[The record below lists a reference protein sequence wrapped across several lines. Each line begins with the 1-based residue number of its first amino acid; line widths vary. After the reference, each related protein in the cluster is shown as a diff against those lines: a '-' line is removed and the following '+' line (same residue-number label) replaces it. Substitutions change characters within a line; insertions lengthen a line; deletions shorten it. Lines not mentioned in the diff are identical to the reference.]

1 MVEELQNEELK
12 IFVEAIAETADFE
25 FSKTALMNEL
35 LSRRFM
41 PKTAQFEEG
50 DLDKPKLEVK
60 ELLEKLTLDGLA
72 KATKKYNDTI
82 TEQHDKAREEK
93 DEELKQKGLI
103 SKEPKLETKEDRD
116 GK

>member
-1 MVEELQNEELK
+1 MMNENQELVCEELK

-41 PKTAQFEEG
+41 PKTAQFEKG
-50 DLDKPKLEVK
+50 DLEKPKLEVK

-72 KATKKYNDTI
+72 KATKKYNETI
-82 TEQHDKAREEK
+82 TEQHKQARKAK
-93 DEELKQKGLI
+93 DEELKQK
-103 SKEPKLETKEDRD
+103 D
-116 GK
+116 